1 MCACV
6 CVRGKQKK
14 NHNNENNNMANGQ
27 RLSKRKRTIKM
38 WLWLKLLCL
47 MALLHVIGASP
58 IELVINT
65 TNEATKIGNKALPE
79 AAAATATAATTT
91 RKATRTTATATTTAA
106 NETAGAYLTKSSLS
120 SADNSGHGNNNNNN
134 SSSNGSDNSAVSI
147 QMAAANE
154 TAAVAATSLQ
164 QSSMPTYAPLHN
176 KKHEKIIKCHCDICK
191 ETNHICETDGYC
203 FTSVE
208 KDNDNKII
216 FSFRCLEKRY
226 ELHREP
232 LECLSSRSKIDSYR
246 IRCCSKD
253 FCNKE
258 ELMKT
263 IFEPDFLP
271 NKTLS
276 SWELVAIIVS
286 ATLIICL
293 SGTATWYY
301 CQRRKQLA
309 NGRPFAK
316 EDSVYDP
323 ILNGNT
329 TLHDIIEMTTSG
341 SGSAGLPLLVQ
352 RSIARQVQLCH
363 VIGKGRFGEV
373 WRGRWRG
380 ENVAVKIFSSR
391 EECSWFREAEIYQT
405 VMLRHENILGFIAA
419 DNKDNGTW
427 TQLWLVTDY
436 HENGSLFDYLT
447 THTVDTN
454 TMLNMALS
462 IATGLAH
469 LHMDIVGTRG
479 KPAIAHRDLKSKN
492 ILVKTN
498 LSCAIGDLGLAVR
511 HVEKDDSVD
520 IPSTHRVGTKRYMAP
535 EVLDESMNAQHFDS
549 YKRADV
555 YAFGLILWEIAR
567 RCNMGMIF
575 EEYQL
580 PYWDA
585 VQPDPSIDEMKKVVC
600 IEKSRPNIPNR
611 WHASD
616 VLHNMA
622 KVMKECWYPNP
633 VARLTALRI
642 KKTLASIRVEDKVK
656 N

>member
-1 MCACV
+1 MF
-6 CVRGKQKK
+6 
-14 NHNNENNNMANGQ
+14 
-27 RLSKRKRTIKM
+27 SPP
-38 WLWLKLLCL
+38 WLLLL
-47 MALLHVIGASP
+47 GALLTSSSCATP
-58 IELVINT
+58 IELGMNSSSSIGA
-65 TNEATKIGNKALPE
+65 TNAEASKWQPPPPE
-79 AAAATATAATTT
+79 AAVTTTTTT
-91 RKATRTTATATTTAA
+91 RAPIVKA
-106 NETAGAYLTKSSLS
+106 NETAGQAYLTKSPSQTTL
-120 SADNSGHGNNNNNN
+120 SADNSRSHDSNSNNKSSLNNSNNGHGYGN
-134 SSSNGSDNSAVSI
+134 NSAVAMLMPQDGDGGAGASP
-147 QMAAANE
+147 QLH
-154 TAAVAATSLQ
+154 ATPLPPYVPQQ
-164 QSSMPTYAPLHN
+164 QSS
-176 KKHEKIIKCHCDICK
+176 KKRDKTVKCHCDICK

-208 KDNDNKII
+208 KNADNKII
-216 FSFRCLEKRY
+216 FSFRCLPPDQLPPQDPSTCKFRTSNV
-226 ELHREP
+226 
-232 LECLSSRSKIDSYR
+232 SSQ
-246 IRCCSKD
+246 CCPDD
-253 FCNKE
+253 FCN
-258 ELMKT
+258 T
-263 IFEPDFLP
+263 RANYSGPIPDFVP
-271 NKTLS
+271 ERTLS
-276 SWELVAIIVS
+276 SWELVGIIVGV
-286 ATLIICL
+286 TLVICVT
-293 SGTATWYY
+293 GTTSWYY
-301 CQRRKQLA
+301 YQRRKRQA
-309 NGRPFAK
+309 TGRPFAK

-329 TLHDIIEMTTSG
+329 TIHDIIEMTTSG

-454 TMLNMALS
+454 TMLNMSLS

-492 ILVKTN
+492 ILVKSN

-567 RCNMGMIF
+567 RCNMGMIYD
-575 EEYQL
+575 EYQL
-580 PYWDA
+580 PYYDA
-585 VQPDPSIDEMKKVVC
+585 VQPDPSIEEMKKVVC

-642 KKTLASIRVEDKVK
+642 KKTLASISVEDKVK

>member
-216 FSFRCLEKRY
+216 FSFRCL
-226 ELHREP
+226 P
-232 LECLSSRSKIDSYR
+232 LANHLPPEDPAWCHDNTPRSSTK
-246 IRCCSKD
+246 CCQED
-253 FCNKE
+253 FCNTRE
-258 ELMKT
+258 SYNGA
-263 IFEPDFLP
+263 IPDFLP

>member
-1 MCACV
+1 MRLCACTCACV
-6 CVRGKQKK
+6 CVCVSMRKTKE
-14 NHNNENNNMANGQ
+14 NHNSENENNNMSNGQ
-27 RLSKRKRTIKM
+27 RLSKRKTIKM
-38 WLWLKLLCL
+38 WLLLKLLCL
-47 MALLHVIGASP
+47 LALLNVSCASP
-58 IELVINT
+58 IEVLINT
-65 TNEATKIGNKALPE
+65 TDEATKTGHKVLSEPP
-79 AAAATATAATTT
+79 ATTTTT
-91 RKATRTTATATTTAA
+91 RKAVRTAATTA

-120 SADNSGHGNNNNNN
+120 SADNSGHDNNNNNNNN
-134 SSSNGSDNSAVSI
+134 SAVSI
-147 QMAAANE
+147 QLPATNDSI
-154 TAAVAATSLQ
+154 AATQLQMSLA
-164 QSSMPTYAPLHN
+164 TYAPLHN
-176 KKHEKIIKCHCDICK
+176 KKKTIKCHCDICK

-208 KDNDNKII
+208 KDSNNDII
-216 FSFRCLEKRY
+216 FSFRCLYKTY

-232 LECLSSRSKIDSYR
+232 LECLSSRSKINSYR
-246 IRCCSKD
+246 INCCSKD

-258 ELMKT
+258 ELMRN
-263 IFEPDFLP
+263 IFDTDFLP

-276 SWELVAIIVS
+276 SWELVAIIVG

-293 SGTATWYY
+293 SGTMTWYY
-301 CQRRKQLA
+301 CQRRKRLA

-492 ILVKTN
+492 ILVKSN

-585 VQPDPSIDEMKKVVC
+585 VQPDPSIEEMKKVVC